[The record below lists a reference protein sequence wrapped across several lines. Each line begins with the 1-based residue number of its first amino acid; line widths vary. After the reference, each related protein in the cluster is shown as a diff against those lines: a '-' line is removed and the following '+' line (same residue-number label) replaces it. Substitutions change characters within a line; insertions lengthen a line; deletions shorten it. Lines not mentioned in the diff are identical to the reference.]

1 MSVICQL
8 YIYDIIYPLLASYIT
23 HLAILVKVLHF
34 TSYLRVTNYVG
45 LLYITLQ
52 FRLNTKRLIALARFF
67 DS

>member
-45 LLYITLQ
+45 LLYITYITIQ
-52 FRLNTKRLIALARFF
+52 VKYKKI
-67 DS
+67 DSFGWIF

>member
-45 LLYITLQ
+45 LLYITYITIQ
-52 FRLNTKRLIALARFF
+52 VKYKKI
-67 DS
+67 DSFG

>member
-8 YIYDIIYPLLASYIT
+8 YIYDIIYPLLPSYIT

-45 LLYITLQ
+45 LLYITYITIQ
-52 FRLNTKRLIALARFF
+52 VKYKKI
-67 DS
+67 DSFG

>member
-23 HLAILVKVLHF
+23 HLAILVKVPHF

-45 LLYITLQ
+45 LLYITYITIQ
-52 FRLNTKRLIALARFF
+52 VKYKKI
-67 DS
+67 DSFG

>member
-8 YIYDIIYPLLASYIT
+8 YIYGIIYPLLASYIT

-45 LLYITLQ
+45 LLYITYITIQ
-52 FRLNTKRLIALARFF
+52 VKYKKI
-67 DS
+67 DSFG

>member
-23 HLAILVKVLHF
+23 HLAILVKVLLF

-45 LLYITLQ
+45 LLYITYITIQ
-52 FRLNTKRLIALARFF
+52 VKYKKI
-67 DS
+67 DSFG

>member
-34 TSYLRVTNYVG
+34 TSYLCVTNYLG
-45 LLYITLQ
+45 LLYITYITIQ
-52 FRLNTKRLIALARFF
+52 VKYKKI
-67 DS
+67 DSFG

>member
-23 HLAILVKVLHF
+23 HLATLVKVLHF

-45 LLYITLQ
+45 LLYITYITIQ
-52 FRLNTKRLIALARFF
+52 VKYKKI
-67 DS
+67 DSFG

>member
-34 TSYLRVTNYVG
+34 TSYLRVTNYAG
-45 LLYITLQ
+45 LLYITYITIQ
-52 FRLNTKRLIALARFF
+52 VKYKKI
-67 DS
+67 DSFG

>member
-23 HLAILVKVLHF
+23 HLAILVKILHF

-45 LLYITLQ
+45 LLYITYITIQ
-52 FRLNTKRLIALARFF
+52 VKYKKI
-67 DS
+67 DSFG